1 MPLSLVWRYYFSSVQ
16 RFFKHMIMSSKV
28 LFVFPA
34 SHLQIPYCVEIAKK
48 ALEENN
54 CVVIGLQSTGEAHIR
69 QMMAR
74 QRSQTGESDESGES
88 LMLVDGFISSP
99 REILL
104 QLMENAFPSIQIPDY
119 LRIFAEKSGD
129 DDDLREGKGAGGE
142 EEGMVIE
149 RRRGGMS

>member
-1 MPLSLVWRYYFSSVQ
+1 
-16 RFFKHMIMSSKV
+16 
-28 LFVFPA
+28 
-34 SHLQIPYCVEIAKK
+34 
-48 ALEENN
+48 
-54 CVVIGLQSTGEAHIR
+54 
-69 QMMAR
+69 MMAR

-119 LRIFAEKSGD
+119 LRVFAEKSGD
-129 DDDLREGKGAGGE
+129 DDDLREGKGAGGAGAGAGE

-149 RRRGGMS
+149 RRRGRMS

>member
-1 MPLSLVWRYYFSSVQ
+1 MAILLLQ
-16 RFFKHMIMSSKV
+16 RAAILQAHDHEFQSAFLFFKN
-28 LFVFPA
+28 
-34 SHLQIPYCVEIAKK
+34 HLQIPYCVEIAKK

-74 QRSQTGESDESGES
+74 QRSQTGESDESSES

-119 LRIFAEKSGD
+119 LRMFAEKPGD
-129 DDDLREGKGAGGE
+129 DDDDLKEAGGE
-142 EEGMVIE
+142 EGGMVME
-149 RRRGGMS
+149 RRHKRMG